1 MPVPV
6 EVQIDGQPADPE
18 RFVMP
23 PLSLSS
29 ARADLKPH
37 RFALTIAAA
46 DLLALMSDEYEKL
59 VTELKADDQ
68 VVDDKDELAAAG
80 YPALSELVTRAEL
93 VQLVFG
99 GYLIAEL
106 LGKVTWTR
114 KGGIDYWFDA
124 VTECTIDSGQLTFH
138 GSCYSKN

>member
-46 DLLALMSDEYEKL
+46 DLLALMSDEYEQL
-59 VTELKADDQ
+59 VRELKADDQ
-68 VVDDKDELAAAG
+68 IVDDKDELSAAG
-80 YPALSELVTRAEL
+80 YPALSELVAHAEL

-99 GYLIAEL
+99 DYLVAEF
-106 LGKVTWTR
+106 LGKVTWTNE
-114 KGGIDYWFDA
+114 GDIDYWVDA
-124 VTECTIDSGQLTFH
+124 VNECSIDADRITFH
-138 GSCYSKN
+138 GRCYSKN